1 MTTKQIAQYGL
12 LTSIILV
19 LGLVERQFVLVPGI
33 PGIRLG
39 LSNIVLL
46 YALCLLSMP
55 GAWLM
60 MVLKAVLGGMLY
72 AGPTGAA
79 YSFAGGLLSM
89 AVMTL
94 FLQVRYFG
102 LVGVSVA
109 GAVAHMAGQI
119 LLSRVLLGSWAAL
132 AQAPLLLA
140 AAVLTGV
147 FTGVIATLVC
157 RAMARLD
164 PAMRRRLDALGLGE
178 APKAGSGQA
187 PEMRDGTIVWV
198 KDGLRLQEETLVC
211 LGFFDGVHIG
221 HQQLLKRAREV
232 AAGKG
237 WKVCVHTFDRSPA
250 AFLRPEA
257 AVREL
262 TTLEQKAR
270 LLRGQGADIV
280 AVSRFDEAMARMSAR
295 DFFDEVLIRRL
306 HARHIVAGFH
316 HTFGYRGEGNAE
328 TLAALCR
335 ENHIGLDV
343 IEPVTLPD
351 GELVSSTAIRQ
362 ALLSGDCAKAEA
374 MLGRPCS
381 PGIMEKDAIREE

>member
-39 LSNIVLL
+39 LSNTVLL

-60 MVLKAVLGGMLY
+60 MVLKAG
-72 AGPTGAA
+72 AGRHAVCRADGRGVQLCGRTAEHGRDDAFP
-79 YSFAGGLLSM
+79 AGS
-89 AVMTL
+89 L
-94 FLQVRYFG
+94 FR

-187 PEMRDGTIVWV
+187 GNARRTIVWV

-221 HQQLLKRAREV
+221 HQQLLKRGAR
-232 AAGKG
+232 G
-237 WKVCVHTFDRSPA
+237 W
-250 AFLRPEA
+250 RP
-257 AVREL
+257 
-262 TTLEQKAR
+262 
-270 LLRGQGADIV
+270 
-280 AVSRFDEAMARMSAR
+280 AR
-295 DFFDEVLIRRL
+295 DGRCACIPL
-306 HARHIVAGFH
+306 
-316 HTFGYRGEGNAE
+316 
-328 TLAALCR
+328 
-335 ENHIGLDV
+335 
-343 IEPVTLPD
+343 
-351 GELVSSTAIRQ
+351 TAHPP
-362 ALLSGDCAKAEA
+362 LFC
-374 MLGRPCS
+374 GRKPPCGS
-381 PGIMEKDAIREE
+381 

>member
-39 LSNIVLL
+39 LSNTVLL

-157 RAMARLD
+157 GRWRAWT
-164 PAMRRRLDALGLGE
+164 RRCGGGWTRWGLG
-178 APKAGSGQA
+178 
-187 PEMRDGTIVWV
+187 
-198 KDGLRLQEETLVC
+198 
-211 LGFFDGVHIG
+211 
-221 HQQLLKRAREV
+221 KRR
-232 AAGKG
+232 
-237 WKVCVHTFDRSPA
+237 
-250 AFLRPEA
+250 RPEA
-257 AVREL
+257 
-262 TTLEQKAR
+262 
-270 LLRGQGADIV
+270 G
-280 AVSRFDEAMARMSAR
+280 
-295 DFFDEVLIRRL
+295 RRRKC
-306 HARHIVAGFH
+306 ATGR
-316 HTFGYRGEGNAE
+316 
-328 TLAALCR
+328 
-335 ENHIGLDV
+335 
-343 IEPVTLPD
+343 
-351 GELVSSTAIRQ
+351 
-362 ALLSGDCAKAEA
+362 LSG
-374 MLGRPCS
+374 
-381 PGIMEKDAIREE
+381 